1 MTVYVIK
8 PHKYSSGCQNSSF
21 LKFESVLFKAEQEN
35 MEKSL
40 SSETLK
46 EREKMESIRWKCG
59 IFFCCGG
66 FFFPL
71 NTAEFSSLNR

>member
-1 MTVYVIK
+1 MIK

-46 EREKMESIRWKCG
+46 ERERENGKHKMEMWH
-59 IFFCCGG
+59 IFLLWRI
-66 FFFPL
+66 FFPL